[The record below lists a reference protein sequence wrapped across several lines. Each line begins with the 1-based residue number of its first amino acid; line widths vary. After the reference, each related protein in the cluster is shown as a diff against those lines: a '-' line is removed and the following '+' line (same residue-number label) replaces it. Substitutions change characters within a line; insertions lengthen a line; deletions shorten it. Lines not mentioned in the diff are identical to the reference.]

1 MDKTQLPQDF
11 GRFHTFFTEDFI
23 GSNEG
28 VKMLYMPPKN
38 AQKSTAPRFW
48 TFLNF
53 FSKNCIGSSE
63 MPFMPKKFD
72 KTQLPQDIELFPTF
86 FAKDYVEVKSVEA

>member
-1 MDKTQLPQDF
+1 MEKLSCT
-11 GRFHTFFTEDFI
+11 RFWTFLYFFCPHYI
-23 GSNEG
+23 GSSVG
-28 VKMLYMPPKN
+28 VKIWYLPTQN
-38 AQKSTAPRFW
+38 GQNSTAPRFW